1 MGVFGLLLF
10 FFKFSREMTSC
21 YVFGRK
27 RIDIAELDVVVVAA
41 VVVDVASV
49 VVTAMSVV
57 SGSEW
62 TR

>member
-1 MGVFGLLLF
+1 M
-10 FFKFSREMTSC
+10 
-21 YVFGRK
+21 FGRK

-49 VVTAMSVV
+49 VVTAMTVV

-62 TR
+62 AR